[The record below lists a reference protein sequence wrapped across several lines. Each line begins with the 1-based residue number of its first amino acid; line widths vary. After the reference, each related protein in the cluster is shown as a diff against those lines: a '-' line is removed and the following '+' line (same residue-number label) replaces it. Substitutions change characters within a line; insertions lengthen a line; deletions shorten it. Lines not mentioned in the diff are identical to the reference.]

1 MSTQYFATDRLAPSS
16 TVMGRPDA
24 ELVNGCVPSPH
35 MGATHALM
43 REVGSAVTHV
53 RGLEHHAANDA
64 VAGLPAHTVFIRL
77 DDQATSDGSRS
88 ISSIYEAVMAKLG
101 GASAVGADGQPRIFL
116 TGFGVAQT
124 YSDYR
129 IGVGAPVIDANNFP
143 YLQSLAILKTLLS
156 YTFQGCYE
164 GRTIDQYSAGVQ
176 LGMLMASGMH
186 SAVKNYARRWLHEA
200 GYYGLETQDA
210 VAQQLLYN
218 WQTFLIDCLAPVLMQ
233 TGPIDIRAFK
243 NMPFRARLQTG
254 TDAYLGW
261 GVGAYAA
268 AAPANVT
275 AKTPQDTYLYARV
288 VVIPADLAVDS
299 RILPKPPVKTIV
311 HLVYDKPLIVTW
323 NTGATVGFNQ
333 ARISLAEDGYF
344 FTQVFA
350 FTWIVQDQSTN
361 AVHGPFSSAVGA
373 RDQYPF
379 RQFPNGA
386 PRYTVGGSATFPNPG
401 VPVYLTMNQAQKPTA
416 STQPGLRL
424 EHDAQ
429 LDSDKDV
436 RDAMSTLQSYAYH
449 ASLPGALTEDGL
461 QVLPALAA
469 VGLQI
474 QSATLTANYEVGA
487 GVTTARH
494 CPITPLANEWR
505 THVFFVKACI
515 AAFDSNGQLHVYIPE
530 YQKQ

>member
-1 MSTQYFATDRLAPSS
+1 MSISYFATDRLAPSS
-16 TVMGRPDA
+16 TVMGRPDP
-24 ELVNGCVPSPH
+24 ELVNGCVTTPH
-35 MGATHALM
+35 MGATHALNAL
-43 REVGSAVTHV
+43 VGSQVSNV
-53 RGLEHHAANDA
+53 RGLEYHPAKDV
-64 VAGLPAHTVFIRL
+64 VAPLPAHTVFIRL
-77 DDQATSDGSRS
+77 DDQQTSDGSRTV
-88 ISSIYEAVMAKLG
+88 SSIYEAVMAKLG
-101 GASAVGADGQPRIFL
+101 GASAVGADGLPRVFL
-116 TGFGVAQT
+116 SGFGVAMQ

-143 YLQSLAILKTLLS
+143 YLQSLAPLNELLS

-164 GRTIDQYSAGVQ
+164 GRTIDQYTAGVQ
-176 LGMLMASGMH
+176 LGMLMTSAMH
-186 SAVKNYARRWLHEA
+186 SDVKNYARRWLHEA
-200 GYYGLETQDA
+200 GYYSLETQDA

-218 WQTFLIDCLAPVLMQ
+218 WQTFLIDTAAPILMQ

-243 NMPFRARLQTG
+243 NMPFRARLRTG
-254 TDAYLGW
+254 TDANLGW

-275 AKTPQDTYLYARV
+275 AKTVQDTYLYARV
-288 VVIPADLAVDS
+288 VVVPAELSVDA
-299 RILPKPPVKTIV
+299 RILPQPPIKTIV
-311 HLVYDKPLIVTW
+311 PLVSDKPLIVTW

-333 ARISLAEDGYF
+333 ARVALAEDNFYY
-344 FTQVFA
+344 TQVFS
-350 FTWIVQDQSTN
+350 FNWIVQDQSAN
-361 AVHGPFSSAVGA
+361 AVHGPFASAVAG

-401 VPVYLTMNQAQKPTA
+401 VPVILTMNQAQKPTA
-416 STQPGLRL
+416 STQPALRL

-436 RDAMSTLQSYAYH
+436 RDAMSTLQTYSYH
-449 ASLPGALTEDGL
+449 ASMPGALTQDGL
-461 QVLPALAA
+461 QVLPQLAV
-469 VGLQI
+469 VGLQV

-515 AAFDSNGQLHVYIPE
+515 ASMEAGELRVYIPE
-530 YQKQ
+530 YSK